1 MNTEIDQDW
10 GTMRPFYVE
19 KPHWETQRERQRKK
33 SRSHIKNQDQKHWKV
48 DIPRAMPSKW

>member
-19 KPHWETQRERQRKK
+19 KPQWETHRERQRKK
-33 SRSHIKNQDQKHWKV
+33 SRSHIKSQDQKHWKV
-48 DIPRAMPSKW
+48 DVPRAMPSK